1 MTIRVMPR
9 KEFAALLL
17 VNGLREGACQAT
29 SYCKRPSV
37 AAEGGS
43 HFTRFHR
50 ERRDDIS

>member
-1 MTIRVMPR
+1 MTIRVVPR

-17 VNGLREGACQAT
+17 VTGLREGTCQAT

-43 HFTRFHR
+43 HFTLFAR
-50 ERRDDIS
+50 

>member
-17 VNGLREGACQAT
+17 VTGLFGAVRAS

-43 HFTRFHR
+43 HFTRFV
-50 ERRDDIS
+50 RRCGDDKS